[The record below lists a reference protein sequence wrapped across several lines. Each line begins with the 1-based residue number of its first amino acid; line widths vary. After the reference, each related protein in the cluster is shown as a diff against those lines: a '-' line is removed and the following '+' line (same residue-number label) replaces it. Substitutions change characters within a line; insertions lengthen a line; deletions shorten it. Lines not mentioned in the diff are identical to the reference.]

1 MKFVKPFAVVIALV
15 IIAACTKYTDV
26 PSKIE
31 TTSDTTLVGTWQWV
45 RTDGGIADNIHDTP
59 AATGKQLELQLS
71 GDGVYAVFT
80 NGTLT
85 SQGTYNLEK
94 RTCIH
99 DRATKTYLVFSA
111 DPGLMV
117 EEINKTN
124 LLVSDENADGVDH
137 LYKRL
142 QTGSN

>member
-1 MKFVKPFAVVIALV
+1 MALV

-26 PSKIE
+26 PSKNE
-31 TTSDTTLVGTWQWV
+31 ATSDTTLVGNWQWV
-45 RTDGGIADNIHDTP
+45 RTDGGIANNIHDTP
-59 AATGKQLELQLS
+59 AATGKQMELQLS

-80 NGTLT
+80 NGTMT

-99 DRATKTYLVFSA
+99 DRTNKTYIVFSA

-124 LLVSDENADGVDH
+124 LLLSDEYEDGVDR